1 MGQISVPTTHSP
13 ALLCRGQPAQAYAV
27 AQRPCKKARV
37 VEQSGWRM
45 VCEVMG
51 QVSRQGWAISG
62 SLISGVKRL
71 RVKSRGAGV
80 TCRGRQ
86 MGQQW
91 GEKEKQ
97 EDRSE
102 GSPAQ

>member
-1 MGQISVPTTHSP
+1 MGQISVPTTPSP

-27 AQRPCKKARV
+27 AQRPCKRARV

-51 QVSRQGWAISG
+51 QASRQGRAVPG

-71 RVKSRGAGV
+71 RVKSRGRESLVEAG
-80 TCRGRQ
+80 RWDSMGREREA
-86 MGQQW
+86 GS
-91 GEKEKQ
+91 Q
-97 EDRSE
+97 E
-102 GSPAQ
+102 